1 MKQDV
6 SLLSIGTA
14 MKESQP
20 EDDALGSEAIDKHR
34 IPAIDRMM
42 DVLGLLERRSD
53 EARIRDLV
61 ALLGL
66 PRTTVYRIL
75 NSLQSH
81 EMVRRSPSGGYTLGP
96 RLITLASRVLASSQ
110 DYDLAQLSLPHLE
123 QLTAEVG
130 EASKVSVRDRDGVL
144 VVAAVK
150 GTQPYALTSS
160 PGQRLPLHAG
170 AAGKV
175 LLAYLPPAELKPLIE
190 GPLSRFTDRTLT
202 DPDKL
207 TQELARI
214 RSRGWSLDRGEY
226 ALSVNAVA
234 APIPDRTGKVIAAL
248 SIPFVAGADRER
260 IDRLRVA
267 AVAVAGAIAADLPS
281 QHAPLDP
288 ATAHSVL
295 VKRAAQSKNA
305 RSSSER

>member
-1 MKQDV
+1 
-6 SLLSIGTA
+6 
-14 MKESQP
+14 MKESQA
-20 EDDALGSEAIDKHR
+20 DDDIDLGGSEAMDKHR

-42 DVLGLLERRSD
+42 DILGLLERRAD

-61 ALLGL
+61 AMLGL

-81 EMVRRSPSGGYTLGP
+81 DMVRRSPAGGYTLGP
-96 RLITLASRVLASSQ
+96 RFLSLASRVLASSQ

-123 QLTAEVG
+123 QLSADTG

-150 GTQPYALTSS
+150 GKQPYALTTS

-175 LLAYLPPAELKPLIE
+175 LLAYLPPAELKPLID

-202 DPDKL
+202 ETDKL

-214 RSRGWSLDRGEY
+214 RSRGWALDKGEY
-226 ALSVNAVA
+226 ALSVHAVA
-234 APIPDRTGKVIAAL
+234 APIPDRTGQVIAAL

-288 ATAHSVL
+288 VKAHSQL
-295 VKRAAQSKNA
+295 IRRAAQSKNA
-305 RSSSER
+305 RSSSAR

>member
-1 MKQDV
+1 MR
-6 SLLSIGTA
+6 
-14 MKESQP
+14 SQP
-20 EDDALGSEAIDKHR
+20 DDEAPDAGAADETGEFGAMEKHR

-61 ALLGL
+61 AMLGL

-81 EMVRRSPSGGYTLGP
+81 DMVRRSASGGYTLGP
-96 RLITLASRVLASSQ
+96 RLLALASRVLASDQ

-123 QLTAEVG
+123 QLSAETG
-130 EASKVSVRDRDGVL
+130 EASKVSVRDADGVL

-150 GTQPYALTSS
+150 GTRPFALTTS

-175 LLAYLPPAELKPLIE
+175 LLAYLPPGEVKPLIE
-190 GPLSRFTDRTLT
+190 GPLSRFTARTLIE
-202 DPDKL
+202 PDKL
-207 TQELARI
+207 TQELTRI
-214 RSRGWSLDRGEY
+214 RSRGWALDRGEY
-226 ALSVNAVA
+226 ALSVHAVA
-234 APIPDRTGKVIAAL
+234 APIPDRSGQVIAAL

-260 IDRLRVA
+260 IERLRVA
-267 AVAVAGAIAADLPS
+267 AIATAGAIAADLPS
-281 QHAPLDP
+281 RHAP
-288 ATAHSVL
+288 AA
-295 VKRAAQSKNA
+295 RAVQSKKP
-305 RSSSER
+305 RSSGAR

>member
-1 MKQDV
+1 
-6 SLLSIGTA
+6 

-20 EDDALGSEAIDKHR
+20 DGDDLDLGGSDAMDKHR

-42 DVLGLLERRSD
+42 DVLGLLERRAD

-61 ALLGL
+61 AMLGL

-81 EMVRRSPSGGYTLGP
+81 DMVRRSPSGGYTLGP
-96 RLITLASRVLASSQ
+96 RLVSLASRVLASSQ
-110 DYDLAQLSLPHLE
+110 DYDLAQLALPHLE
-123 QLTAEVG
+123 QLTAEIG

-150 GTQPYALTSS
+150 GSQPYALTSS

-202 DPDKL
+202 DPQKL

-214 RSRGWSLDRGEY
+214 RSRGWALDRGEY
-226 ALSVNAVA
+226 ALSINAVA
-234 APIPDRTGKVIAAL
+234 APIPDRTGQVIAAL

-260 IDRLRVA
+260 IERLRVA
-267 AVAVAGAIAADLPS
+267 AIAVAGAVAADLPS

-288 ATAHSVL
+288 VKARTTL
-295 VKRAAQSKNA
+295 VRRAAQSKAVQSKNA
-305 RSSSER
+305 RSSSAR